1 MDTGETLYYEVSS
14 IPSTARLVDGSGLTG
29 LTGDALQ
36 SAIADAPLIGRVVG
50 DTIQLTVAQA
60 QNAHLVVSAD
70 AHLDPSTI
78 NLAAF
83 TREPSTGDESAKVSD
98 SVGVEITAVAD
109 APYLSYDA
117 DLQTRGLVNAQ
128 NSGGGSYLSDLGLS
142 DKAQVSIPATV
153 SLEDL
158 DGSESLWVWLT
169 PYAYEAD
176 GTTISSTPTSSS
188 DFSLIPAPWP
198 APDSVQMVM
207 HSLSRDQT

>member
-1 MDTGETLYYEVSS
+1 M
-14 IPSTARLVDGSGLTG
+14 DGSGLTG

-109 APYLSYDA
+109 APYLSFDA

-128 NSGGGSYLSDLGLS
+128 NSGGGSYLSQTWGYQIRLRCR
-142 DKAQVSIPATV
+142 
-153 SLEDL
+153 
-158 DGSESLWVWLT
+158 
-169 PYAYEAD
+169 
-176 GTTISSTPTSSS
+176 
-188 DFSLIPAPWP
+188 
-198 APDSVQMVM
+198 
-207 HSLSRDQT
+207 SRDRVTRGSRRL